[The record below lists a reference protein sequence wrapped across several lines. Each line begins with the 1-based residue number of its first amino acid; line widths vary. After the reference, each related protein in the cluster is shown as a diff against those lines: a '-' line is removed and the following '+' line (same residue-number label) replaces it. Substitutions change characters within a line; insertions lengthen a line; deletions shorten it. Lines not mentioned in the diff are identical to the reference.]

1 MIIKT
6 FYVKPVVCHCCVR
19 IIKEEMEKNNINLVH
34 IAAGDVTLAYDENAF
49 NETEIEKLFNNNGFQ
64 VIKNQEKIFV
74 DRIKNT
80 VADLIQYTE
89 NKNASFI
96 ENLVDKLDCS
106 FSFLSSIF
114 AKYENLSLY
123 EFIEKHKIEKAKY
136 YLKSG
141 ELSVCE
147 IAHTLE
153 YPYSTDF
160 EKIFYNYEGIKIS
173 DFIKNP
179 KISNQFL
186 IDI

>member
-1 MIIKT
+1 MTINT

-19 IIKEEMEKNNINLVH
+19 IIKEEMEKNKINLVH

-49 NETEIEKLFNNNGFQ
+49 NETEIENLFNKNGFQ

-74 DRIKNT
+74 DKIKKT
-80 VADLIQYTE
+80 VTDLIQYAE
-89 NKNASFI
+89 NKNAGFI
-96 ENLVDKLDCS
+96 ENLVEKLDCS
-106 FSFLSSIF
+106 FSYLSSIF
-114 AKYENLSLY
+114 AKYEDLSLD

-160 EKIFYNYEGIKIS
+160 EKIFYKYSGTKVS

-179 KISNQFL
+179 KISNQL
-186 IDI
+186 LVDI